1 MHTRYRWM
9 RPCRATRAGT
19 QAPPLPASIK
29 PPLPAII
36 SCFCPSV
43 EPLPVTC
50 RPIGSLTEASVPST
64 EALQAVSAKAS
75 HGGLNGSKRFFV
87 GGMALRIELVG
98 VADDLLFERL
108 GQEVFVGQRQMLR
121 NNLLLREA
129 RTGMAFANAG
139 MLRIA
144 FAAQYL
150 GANAAMAD
158 VGFGAKTCY
167 SWRITAKDADV
178 VEHGGFDEELPI
190 ELQLGMALTNQHSTL
205 HDERAVGDKNIPKS
219 IGFGIIFV
227 DNLLIVH
234 VLRIKPRDA
243 ECRQSHRL
251 YSPSYPAWH

>member
-1 MHTRYRWM
+1 MCPPE
-9 RPCRATRAGT
+9 RPRNGISTYKRRVPYPERRRLHAQKST
-19 QAPPLPASIK
+19 PPA
-29 PPLPAII
+29 
-36 SCFCPSV
+36 V
-43 EPLPVTC
+43 
-50 RPIGSLTEASVPST
+50 RRRIGSLTETSVPST

-150 GANAAMAD
+150 GADAAMAASMRNCRLSCNS
-158 VGFGAKTCY
+158 G
-167 SWRITAKDADV
+167 WRSQTNTAR
-178 VEHGGFDEELPI
+178 F
-190 ELQLGMALTNQHSTL
+190 MTS
-205 HDERAVGDKNIPKS
+205 
-219 IGFGIIFV
+219 
-227 DNLLIVH
+227 
-234 VLRIKPRDA
+234 VLWVIRISR
-243 ECRQSHRL
+243 SRL
-251 YSPSYPAWH
+251 ASG